1 MAVTFHALKKTSELP
16 SQVDRVVKLFQTPLP
31 STEEIAALPCLTPIA
46 AKHLQKIPDRPHVEG
61 VIHDKL
67 LGVANLV
74 LMQSAGIEELVN
86 LHDGYGPRHTRPLWQ
101 TLLGTI
107 ARYSHKDAEVIRDIP
122 FIYPK
127 GFRREQDVA
136 SMLVTF
142 AAEESLIESNLKPE
156 DDEHSNNRTSTGLS
170 DAVQQLKLTSSCDS
184 PPESGVESEGE
195 DEDEDE
201 GEGEGEGEG
210 DSTEESSYD
219 ELKDHPIFT
228 ADPTTWRPKYDEG
241 ELFFGLDRVDEHE
254 PPEEKL
260 LDLPLDAHILAE
272 RRAWHDVLFPVL
284 CVAEGAK
291 IIPLVSS
298 AVYQRAT
305 WDIDLPVVGFE
316 MSKFGSTVGVFVGWF
331 DTSSNAD
338 HKPMVHI
345 LFPDEDVSELSKD
358 SLSRAGYFDLSQPQ
372 SALELGQFMASLG
385 YQFEAL
391 REELPSRRLRNLHWR
406 CDDDASKLPSNVD
419 NVMQL
424 LQRPLPNTQKIASL
438 PCITPIAAKQ
448 LQRIPVRPLDE
459 SLMNEK
465 LLDVANLVLMASA
478 GIEELVKRGDGCG
491 SRPTKSL
498 WYTLLRSIA
507 RCCHQDAEVSG
518 DVPFIYPQGFEG
530 EQGVASMLV
539 TFSAGESLI
548 ASNLKAEDSVFPCDT
563 TSMHLPGAVQCIN
576 LTANCDSPPE
586 SGVEDET
593 CTNDSEDDGAED
605 DYQSMDSSYDEL
617 DDHPIFT
624 AEPDFWEPEYDEA
637 ELFFGL
643 DHVDEHEPSE
653 AAWLD
658 LPLCAHILASRR
670 AWPVVTFPILSVAKA
685 EEIVPLLSTVLYQ
698 RATWGIDI
706 PAIGF
711 EISDFSSIV
720 RVHVGWLGSSSGVDQ
735 LPSIH
740 ILRPDEEVSK
750 RLPDS
755 LSCAGLFDLSNPQSA
770 LELAQF
776 VISLDYQFDALRD
789 ELPSRR
795 LSRLGWRSDDVDATW
810 AEDVE
815 GWRTFVDK
823 SDGSSTAD
831 SSYPHTPPPGHKF
844 NIDMPPKRGSKR
856 ERPSKSAPATVQ
868 GATATPQNKQGSTQT
883 QGSSTKQFSAS
894 EFAKVNDTNITQ
906 RSSIVTWMLHR
917 WTFTIAKYRLPKTP
931 HSFPPEYERMVE
943 AYDNLSR
950 FEWVENWEMAEN
962 MPPVDSCL
970 AKYRD
975 VMFTAYTVWKGSP
988 SYEPRFMDTKHAN
1001 VVNSRLSLLFKSVD
1015 GAYTREA
1022 RPFANFEAESRH
1034 DWDALMFNFYID
1046 GSANA
1051 TSADVFLERELRLP
1065 RNTLSDQ
1072 LALSSRKE
1080 YINGLQDCLEEW
1092 SNQNSAV
1099 RSHVRRHEDGE
1110 NQLFREQCKQA
1121 YLASVD
1127 LGTRF
1132 EGLASSSRIRAVVQ
1146 AQAKTEP
1153 ASAKCDAI
1161 LVTSIPVNLE
1171 RGVETK
1177 VLEAYKNFRLAKIDD
1192 DKGSVE
1198 SKVPSSA
1205 SEEQTTS
1212 DAIENV
1218 TGAGRNE
1225 NAGRDTEDAGSG
1237 TEDTD
1242 EDAHHVGGNPKD
1254 AVEDAQSSRK
1264 RIKSLALYYFPL
1276 GVVGND
1282 PMHKVLLKG
1291 TTSVNP
1297 GTATPHA
1304 ADTPA
1309 NDLVTEALPSIF
1321 LPQLVVEYKKQD
1333 QPEGKALNQAR
1344 MYSVASISYLAA
1356 IGIKAYPVFTLAA
1369 HGTLGNLIMTWMSEN
1384 GAIYMMER
1392 NIRKFDIS
1400 NPLSAFHFAS
1410 ILLRLRARDREL
1422 SALFREHEKGLLEK
1436 LSNGDWEKWA
1446 MEDRVNRQSQ
1456 ASTSSGT
1463 PVVASGQKT
1472 PLAVLPED
1480 DEHGLAEQVGSMR
1493 IN

>member
-1 MAVTFHALKKTSELP
+1 MSVTFHT
-16 SQVDRVVKLFQTPLP
+16 FQ
-31 STEEIAALPCLTPIA
+31 
-46 AKHLQKIPDRPHVEG
+46 
-61 VIHDKL
+61 
-67 LGVANLV
+67 
-74 LMQSAGIEELVN
+74 
-86 LHDGYGPRHTRPLWQ
+86 
-101 TLLGTI
+101 
-107 ARYSHKDAEVIRDIP
+107 
-122 FIYPK
+122 
-127 GFRREQDVA
+127 
-136 SMLVTF
+136 
-142 AAEESLIESNLKPE
+142 
-156 DDEHSNNRTSTGLS
+156 
-170 DAVQQLKLTSSCDS
+170 
-184 PPESGVESEGE
+184 
-195 DEDEDE
+195 
-201 GEGEGEGEG
+201 
-210 DSTEESSYD
+210 
-219 ELKDHPIFT
+219 
-228 ADPTTWRPKYDEG
+228 
-241 ELFFGLDRVDEHE
+241 
-254 PPEEKL
+254 
-260 LDLPLDAHILAE
+260 
-272 RRAWHDVLFPVL
+272 
-284 CVAEGAK
+284 
-291 IIPLVSS
+291 
-298 AVYQRAT
+298 
-305 WDIDLPVVGFE
+305 
-316 MSKFGSTVGVFVGWF
+316 
-331 DTSSNAD
+331 
-338 HKPMVHI
+338 
-345 LFPDEDVSELSKD
+345 
-358 SLSRAGYFDLSQPQ
+358 
-372 SALELGQFMASLG
+372 
-385 YQFEAL
+385 
-391 REELPSRRLRNLHWR
+391 
-406 CDDDASKLPSNVD
+406 DASNLPSNVD
-419 NVMQL
+419 NVVQL

-478 GIEELVKRGDGCG
+478 GIEELVERGDGCG

-507 RCCHQDAEVSG
+507 RCCHPDAEVSG
-518 DVPFIYPQGFEG
+518 DVSFIYPQGFEG

-548 ASNLKAEDSVFPCDT
+548 ASNLKVEDSVVSCDT
-563 TSMHLPGAVQCIN
+563 TSTHLPGAVQCIN
-576 LTANCDSPPE
+576 LTTDCDSPPE

-593 CTNDSEDDGAED
+593 FTNDSVDDGAQD
-605 DYQSMDSSYDEL
+605 DYQSIDSSYDEL
-617 DDHPIFT
+617 EDHPIFT

-658 LPLCAHILASRR
+658 LPLCAHIFASRR
-670 AWPVVTFPILSVAKA
+670 AWPVVAFPILSVAEA

-706 PAIGF
+706 PAVGF
-711 EISDFSSIV
+711 EMSDFSSIV

-740 ILRPDEEVSK
+740 ILRPDEEVCK

-755 LSCAGLFDLSNPQSA
+755 LSCAGLFDLSSPQSA

-776 VISLDYQFDALRD
+776 VISLDYQFEALRD

-795 LSRLGWRSDDVDATW
+795 LSRLRWRSDDVDATW

-831 SSYPHTPPPGHKF
+831 SSYPHTPPPGQKF

-917 WTFTIAKYRLPKTP
+917 WTFTIAKYRLPETP
-931 HSFPPEYERMVE
+931 RNFPPEYERMVE

-950 FEWVENWEMAEN
+950 FEWVADWEMAEN

-1046 GSANA
+1046 GSVNA
-1051 TSADVFLERELRLP
+1051 TSPDVFLERDLRLP

-1072 LALSSRKE
+1072 LALSGHKE
-1080 YINGLQDCLEEW
+1080 YINGLQDRLEEW
-1092 SNQNSAV
+1092 WSQNGAV
-1099 RSHVRRHEDGE
+1099 ARHVRKQQDDE
-1110 NQLFREQCKQA
+1110 NELFEEQCRQA
-1121 YLASVD
+1121 LDASVN
-1127 LGTRF
+1127 LSNRF
-1132 EGLASSSRIRAVVQ
+1132 GRLSSSSRLRAVVQ

-1161 LVTSIPVNLE
+1161 LVTSIPVNFE

-1177 VLEAYKNFRLAKIDD
+1177 VLEAYKNFRLAKIDG
-1192 DKGSVE
+1192 KGSVE

-1205 SEEQTTS
+1205 NEEQTTS

-1225 NAGRDTEDAGSG
+1225 NAGRDTEDAGRNTEDAG
-1237 TEDTD
+1237 RNTEDAGRNTEDAGRDTEDTD
-1242 EDAHHVGGNPKD
+1242 
-1254 AVEDAQSSRK
+1254 EDAQSSRK
-1264 RIKSLALYYFPL
+1264 RIKSFRLYYFPL

-1291 TTSVNP
+1291 AASVNS

-1304 ADTPA
+1304 ADAPP
-1309 NDLVTEALPSIF
+1309 NDLTTEALPSTDASAPSMNIF
-1321 LPQLVVEYKKQD
+1321 LPQLMVEYKKQD
-1333 QPEGKALNQAR
+1333 QSEGKALNQAR
-1344 MYSVASISYLAA
+1344 MYSVTSVSYLAA

-1384 GAIYMMER
+1384 GAIYIMER

-1422 SALFREHEKGLLEK
+1422 RTLFKKYEKDLLEK
-1436 LSNGDWEKWA
+1436 LTNGDWAKWA

-1456 ASTSSGT
+1456 ASTSGGT

-1493 IN
+1493 INQM